1 MKIDLHN
8 HSNYSDGLLSV
19 EDLIKLA
26 QKKNIDIMALTDH
39 DSVYGVLEAVKY
51 GEKYGVKVIK
61 GIELSTYYNNES
73 VHIIGLFKK
82 GIVPNE
88 IYNLQEEMNKKR
100 RSRAIIMMN
109 KVKEIYGVN
118 MDIEKLLESKDIIT
132 RGNMFTHLVEYNKD
146 IDPSE
151 LNKMISNDSKAYIE
165 SAKFDTAYGI
175 EYLKKNNCFTI
186 YAHPTL
192 SKPETVEEVLKL
204 GVEGI
209 EYNYPKNKAGD
220 KERFIELAK
229 KYNILLS
236 AGSDFHGDIKHDM
249 IGTSTLPYQEFLK
262 IWEVIK

>member
-26 QKKNIDIMALTDH
+26 SSKHIDIMALTDH
-39 DSVYGVLEAVKY
+39 DCVYGVQEAVLC
-51 GEKYGVKVIK
+51 GEKNGIKVLK
-61 GIELSTYYNNES
+61 GIELSTVYNRES

-88 IYNLQEEMNKKR
+88 IYGLQEEMNKKR
-100 RSRAIIMMN
+100 RNRTILMMN
-109 KVKEIYGVN
+109 KIKEIFGVN
-118 MDIEKLLESKDIIT
+118 MDISKLLESKDIIT

-146 IDPSE
+146 IDPKE
-151 LNKMISNDSKAYIE
+151 LNKMISNDSPAYIE
-165 SAKFDTAYGI
+165 SAKFETKDGI
-175 EYLKKNNCFTI
+175 EYLKRNNCFTI

-192 SKPETVEEVLKL
+192 SNVETVEEVLKL
-204 GVEGI
+204 GVDAI
-209 EYNYPKNKAGD
+209 EYNYPKNKEGED
-220 KERFIELAK
+220 EKFRELAS

-236 AGSDFHGDIKHDM
+236 AGSDFHGDLKHDM
-249 IGTSTLPYQEFLK
+249 IGTSTLPYEEFLK